1 MTAFAITIPSEWS
14 ELDVRPNTRD
24 ASITALV
31 AKRINEN
38 PELRPLRADLTRYL
52 RTTARQAWDAGARY
66 CACFAIP
73 ADGALIPG
81 SVTVSSLPRPPRTPG
96 ADAEAAIIT
105 QIQSIKDTETTPDTP
120 LTLSTA
126 VLPKA
131 GPAPRLTGIR
141 DMLIDRD
148 LTIVRSLIMQTFVP
162 ADDQIAL
169 ISCASPALDLA
180 DPLTELFD
188 TVTAT
193 FELTETAD
201 A

>member
-1 MTAFAITIPSEWS
+1 M
-14 ELDVRPNTRD
+14 RPNTRD

-31 AKRINEN
+31 ATSLSEN

-52 RTTARQAWDAGARY
+52 RTTARQAWEAGARY

-73 ADGALIPG
+73 AEGALIPG

-96 ADAEAAIIT
+96 TDTESALIT
-105 QIQSIKDTETTPDTP
+105 QIQSIKDSEDTPETP

-131 GPAPRLTGIR
+131 GPAPRLSGIR

-148 LTIVRSLIMQTFVP
+148 HTVVRSLIMQTFVP
-162 ADDQIAL
+162 AGDQIAL

-180 DPLTELFD
+180 DPLIELFD

-193 FELTETAD
+193 FELARSTD

>member
-1 MTAFAITIPSEWS
+1 MTEFAITIPSDWS

-31 AKRINEN
+31 AKRIDEN

-96 ADAEAAIIT
+96 TDAETAIIT
-105 QIQSIKDTETTPDTP
+105 QIQSIKDTEDSPDTP

-131 GPAPRLTGIR
+131 GLAPRLTGIR
-141 DMLIDRD
+141 DMLIDHD
-148 LTIVRSLIMQTFVP
+148 HTIVRSLIMQTFVP
-162 ADDQIAL
+162 AGDQIAL

-193 FELTETAD
+193 LELTETAD

>member
-1 MTAFAITIPSEWS
+1 MTEFAITIPSDWS

-31 AKRINEN
+31 ATSLSEN

-52 RTTARQAWDAGARY
+52 RTTARQAWEAGARY

-73 ADGALIPG
+73 AEGALIPG

-96 ADAEAAIIT
+96 TDTESALIT
-105 QIQSIKDTETTPDTP
+105 QIQSIKDSEDTPETP

-131 GPAPRLTGIR
+131 GPAPRLSGIR

-148 LTIVRSLIMQTFVP
+148 HTVVRSLIMQTFVP
-162 ADDQIAL
+162 AGDQIAL

-180 DPLTELFD
+180 DPLIELFD

-193 FELTETAD
+193 FELARSTD